1 MKSIRLVVTI
11 LLAASVANLSLMIPG
26 GNIETR
32 EFTEYSPIVLACFN
46 IFLTSLGFGSL
57 AVCYF
62 VYKQDKWYVISAIL
76 GAAYMAVYLLDL
88 GHIFPVSL
96 NPMPPTLA
104 KLEWIGL
111 VLGGTLTA
119 AAILALHGRKQE
131 SVSFQKPKLPLMVKI
146 ILTILA
152 ALIVIY
158 ATISAMGHHPL

>member
-1 MKSIRLVVTI
+1 MKSKRLIVTI
-11 LLAASVANLSLMIPG
+11 LLTASVANLSLMIPG
-26 GNIETR
+26 GSIETR

-57 AVCYF
+57 AASYF
-62 VYKQDKWYVISAIL
+62 MYKQDKGYVISTIL
-76 GAAYMAVYLLDL
+76 GVAYMAVYLLDL

-111 VLGGTLTA
+111 VLGGALTA
-119 AAILALHGRKQE
+119 GSILTLRGRRQE
-131 SVSFQKPKLPLMVKI
+131 SISFQKPKLPLMVKI
-146 ILTILA
+146 ILIILA